1 LAVSGE
7 RSGAERVRLTAV
19 LAPDLA
25 REDLS
30 VGAFTAED
38 VAEVEGGSGDVGFGC
53 SGPPTGLGMRRG
65 GHGPGP
71 DSVPARDAN
80 GRTGRGRTEPP
91 YPEANGRKAA
101 RG

>member
-1 LAVSGE
+1 M
-7 RSGAERVRLTAV
+7 TAV

-30 VGAFTAED
+30 VGAFAAED

-53 SGPPTGLGMRRG
+53 SGPPTG
-65 GHGPGP
+65 
-71 DSVPARDAN
+71 ARDAPGGTGL
-80 GRTGRGRTEPP
+80 GRTKPP
-91 YPEANGRKAA
+91 YPEANGRNAV